1 MAKLDGHRYPVKLT
15 ADDAVEIAEILVEE
29 LDGEVSSKQMFA
41 DALGHSTAQSGSY
54 ITKVADARNY
64 GILPKQGLEATDL
77 AFRVAHPKDDTEYRE
92 AIFEMY
98 QNISLLSE
106 LYDHLDGNE
115 PPSNLWSVLTEITG
129 ANRNEAKEAA
139 SDIRALYEEM
149 LEYDT
154 EETSESE
161 ESTFEEDSDNSPT
174 VVPPA
179 NTADGDGIFLKIG
192 NDEHRF
198 AEVNDLNIEIAVKIL
213 QSKKEQ
219 ESQSGNN
226 DDLVQAKFK
235 HKSE

>member
-1 MAKLDGHRYPVKLT
+1 MGKLDGHRYPEKLT
-15 ADDAVEIAEILVEE
+15 ADGAVKIAEILVEE
-29 LDGEVSSKQMFA
+29 LDGKVSSKQVFA
-41 DALGHSTAQSGSY
+41 DALGHSTAKSGSY

-77 AFRVAHPKDDTEYRE
+77 AYRVAHPKDDAEYRD

-98 QNISLLSE
+98 QNVTLLSE

-139 SDIRALYEEM
+139 SGVRALYEEM
-149 LEYDT
+149 LEYDS

-161 ESTFEEDSDNSPT
+161 ESTLEEDSDDNPT
-174 VVPPA
+174 VVPTA

-192 NDEHRF
+192 GDEHRF

-219 ESQSGNN
+219 ESQSDDE
-226 DDLVQAKFK
+226 DDLVQAKLK
-235 HKSE
+235 PETE